1 MKERSTIFAQP
12 SRGLYIRHVT
22 IVLPA
27 ALLPSLIT
35 KAMARTIK
43 TITGVPVVCITYDGT
58 CGTKNNVIIPY
69 LAYPR
74 KQQIAVHKSK
84 TG

>member
-1 MKERSTIFAQP
+1 
-12 SRGLYIRHVT
+12 
-22 IVLPA
+22 
-27 ALLPSLIT
+27 
-35 KAMARTIK
+35 MARTIK